1 MKIISKVP
9 LCCALILSGVS
20 LAFFPPVVQAQ
31 TPLQEERGTGE
42 TERAR
47 AMERSRA
54 VESERNQADEEKR
67 RVHRERPGEWYAA
80 AFGGV
85 TIGHEF
91 SDVERSGA
99 GAGLSTNDIDL
110 KNSGVYG
117 GKVGYFLPDRWNW
130 LGFEVEGFNTTPHLK
145 QEGGIPG
152 SHLRVT
158 TAAFNVVARAQ
169 MACDP
174 DRDDRSVGDR
184 SRGTSSDWDDRRLCR
199 FQPYIGAG
207 PGVFFARTS
216 NGTSSSD
223 NGVVGLNALV
233 GARYFFTKKVAM
245 FAEYKYNRAS
255 FDFDA
260 AAGGRIEG
268 DYSASH
274 VVGGLSLH
282 W

>member
-1 MKIISKVP
+1 MKIISKFP
-9 LCCALILSGVS
+9 LSCALILGGVS
-20 LAFFPPVVQAQ
+20 LTVIPPVVQAQ

-42 TERAR
+42 AERAR

-54 VESERNQADEEKR
+54 IESQRNQANEEQR
-67 RVHRERPGEWYAA
+67 RVHRERPGEWYGAL
-80 AFGGV
+80 FGGV
-85 TIGHEF
+85 TIGHDI
-91 SDVERSGA
+91 SDVKRSTPGV
-99 GAGLSTNDIDL
+99 STNDIDL

-130 LGFEVEGFNTTPHLK
+130 LGFETEAFNTTPHLE
-145 QEGGIPG
+145 QQGAIPG

-158 TAAFNVVARAQ
+158 TLAFNVVARAQ
-169 MACDP
+169 MACDH
-174 DRDDRSVGDR
+174 DRDHRSVEDR
-184 SRGTSSDWDDRRLCR
+184 SRGTSSDVDDRRLCR

-207 PGVFFARTS
+207 PGVFFARNS

-233 GARYFFTKKVAM
+233 GARYFFTENVAL
-245 FAEYKYNRAS
+245 FTEYKYNRAK
-255 FDFDA
+255 FEFDA
-260 AAGGRIEG
+260 PAGGSFEG
-268 DYSASH
+268 NYSVSH